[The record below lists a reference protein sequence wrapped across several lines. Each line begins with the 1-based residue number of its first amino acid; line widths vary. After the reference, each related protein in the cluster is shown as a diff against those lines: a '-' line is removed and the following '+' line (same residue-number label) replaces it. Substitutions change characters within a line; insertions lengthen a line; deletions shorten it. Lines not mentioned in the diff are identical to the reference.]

1 MDTTPNRFLRSCD
14 LKDQNYDFLK
24 RLIEY
29 YYANKWNGTPHP
41 WGSKNPSTIKTHWS
55 REWEYPWAIIN
66 SDCESN
72 ENFNIL
78 DCGCGGSPLMPFISD
93 AYGCNTI
100 GIDLNYGDKLYNNSI
115 DVNNYGKTQ
124 LADLKNF
131 YVNPTLISSNFTA
144 YNGSMANM
152 PFDSDMFDRVFCIS
166 VIEHIPDES
175 TGKKCVEEMVRVLKP
190 GGKLLIT
197 MDHTQHLGHIK
208 PWCLGQY
215 QKIIDW
221 SGLSL
226 DGNSDF
232 TVPSFDEIHG
242 LYHVVGFVLKKD

>member
-1 MDTTPNRFLRSCD
+1 MDAVPNRFLRSDD
-14 LKDQNYDFLK
+14 LKDQQYDLIK
-24 RLIEY
+24 RLVEY
-29 YYANKWNGTPHP
+29 YYVNRWNGTPHP
-41 WGSKNPSTIKTHWS
+41 WGSKRPSTIKTHWS

-72 ENFNIL
+72 ENLNIL
-78 DCGCGGSPLMPFISD
+78 DCGCGGSPLAPYIAD
-93 AYGCNTI
+93 VYNCKVT
-100 GIDLNYGDKLYNNSI
+100 GIDLNYGDKIDSSI
-115 DVNNYGKTQ
+115 DINNCEGIK

-131 YVNPTLISSNFTA
+131 YVNPTLVSNNFKA
-144 YNGSMANM
+144 YKGSMSDM
-152 PFDSDMFDRVFCIS
+152 PFDTDTFDRIFCIS
-166 VIEHIPDES
+166 VIEHIPDED
-175 TGKKCVEEMVRVLKP
+175 TGRKCVEEMVRVLKH

-221 SGLSL
+221 SGLKL
-226 DGNSDF
+226 DGASDF

-242 LYHVVGFVLKKD
+242 YYHVVGFVLKKD